1 MSISHKDA
9 YYIYIYICIYIV
21 IYIYILY
28 CMLLIRSGIF
38 ELSHPSLGV
47 FFKSQTQPLVMSP
60 QKMTQLWPSCRSGGH
75 PPWLPGTIGQS
86 WSTTPYPVH
95 QVIGPYWRCKRLG
108 CGQAVSS
115 SDIHI
120 YIINPC
126 CNFVSRIEG
135 GWHPKNLRFW
145 RALLHPYFATKSKT
159 MGWQAPKN
167 NPFLTFLDCILV
179 GSWFCKWGPQQSAES
194 VQNLTFWSWNWF
206 CRNKAGDTLRS
217 LIF

>member
-9 YYIYIYICIYIV
+9 YYIYMYLYNY
-21 IYIYILY
+21 IYIYIIY

-47 FFKSQTQPLVMSP
+47 FFESQTQPLVMSP

-135 GWHPKNLRFW
+135 AGTPKTFDSGEPSCTPTLLQNQRPWAGKHPKTTHFW
-145 RALLHPYFATKSKT
+145 HFWTL
-159 MGWQAPKN
+159 
-167 NPFLTFLDCILV
+167 
-179 GSWFCKWGPQQSAES
+179 SW
-194 VQNLTFWSWNWF
+194 
-206 CRNKAGDTLRS
+206 
-217 LIF
+217 